1 MDSFRHSVQGHP
13 LLLNRDWLLSTQTP
27 SLVHSAAAG
36 AAGPAQSRG
45 MPFQEAPRE
54 GSSSVEGGLGLVDMI
69 DMSRTETRKQK
80 ARKNGRGVLC
90 RGQQSAWETRF
101 PKGALAL
108 RPVTQTHVVF
118 RESTCR
124 CTLS

>member
-13 LLLNRDWLLSTQTP
+13 LLVNRDWLLSTQTP

-54 GSSSVEGGLGLVDMI
+54 GSSSAEGGLGLVDMI
-69 DMSRTETRKQK
+69 DMSRTETRKQRQEK
-80 ARKNGRGVLC
+80 MVVAFCAVGSSPHGRHAFQRV
-90 RGQQSAWETRF
+90 R
-101 PKGALAL
+101 
-108 RPVTQTHVVF
+108 
-118 RESTCR
+118 
-124 CTLS
+124 